1 MQVQMSSGSALV
13 WKRQADE
20 AAQSARMLTRV
31 SIVLLIAMTATGAY
45 AFSNHSRYTKLCASI
60 ERAAAVADTAP
71 GRKLGSDLL
80 RSYCR

>member
-31 SIVLLIAMTATGAY
+31 SIVLLMVMSATGAY
-45 AFSNHSRYTKLCASI
+45 AFSNHSRFAKLCASI
-60 ERAAAVADTAP
+60 EHTAATADNVSS
-71 GRKLGSDLL
+71 RKLGHELL

>member
-20 AAQSARMLTRV
+20 HAQSARMLTRV
-31 SIVLLIAMTATGAY
+31 SIVLLMVMAATGAY
-45 AFSNHSRYTKLCASI
+45 AYGNHSRFNQLCQAVEREAVTAKGDAS
-60 ERAAAVADTAP
+60 RQSSMALV
-71 GRKLGSDLL
+71 